1 MLSSLVLAVSLVFS
15 PAAPPA
21 KEKVDPFLLN
31 LAQVFGKEYPVIV
44 KAAKRNDIEE
54 WDYENLAI
62 LFAIRKAENG
72 AKGREFGVISN
83 PRALGKDHETWEVT
97 LDRQAGWAA
106 ATIMKNRE
114 RWAKDSEKQMFISFL
129 AKRYAPVGAENDPH
143 GYNRHWFG
151 NVLVFTNKFMK
162 YAPNSVKWE
171 ELGSRSFRERCVERK
186 KN

>member
-15 PAAPPA
+15 SVIPPM
-21 KEKVDPFLLN
+21 EERVDPFLLN
-31 LAQVFGKEYPVIV
+31 LSQVFEKEYPVIL
-44 KAAKRNDIEE
+44 KAAKRNDIED

-106 ATIMKNRE
+106 ATIMKNRV
-114 RWAKDSEKQMFISFL
+114 RWKNAGCKEPFVTFL
-129 AKRYAPVGAENDPH
+129 ARRYAPVGAENDPN
-143 GYNRHWFG
+143 GLNRHWLH
-151 NVLVFTNKFMK
+151 NVNFWKTKFMK
-162 YAPNSVKWE
+162 FAKQQEVA
-171 ELGSRSFRERCVERK
+171 
-186 KN
+186 